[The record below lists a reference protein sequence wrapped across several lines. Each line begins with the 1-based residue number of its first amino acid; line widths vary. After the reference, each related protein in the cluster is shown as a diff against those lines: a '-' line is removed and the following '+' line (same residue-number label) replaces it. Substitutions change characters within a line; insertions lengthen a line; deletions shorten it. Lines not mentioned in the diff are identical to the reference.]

1 MKNLPYYMLLA
12 IAFICFLLYHPNAS
26 ADTESVWLTSGEWSR
41 HTNQDVHKYRQNNT
55 GVGLQADLSGDT
67 SLMLGWYNNSIHRE
81 TVYMGIT
88 YTPWHVGGAKFGGV
102 YAMVTGYAKF
112 VPAIPIA
119 SLYGSYEYDRVGVN
133 VYWLPSVVV
142 AVQLKVKI

>member
-1 MKNLPYYMLLA
+1 VKKYDWIILTVIGIVLA
-12 IAFICFLLYHPNAS
+12 TVLTVDAR

-41 HTNQDVHKYRQNNT
+41 HTNEDVHKYRQNNN
-55 GVGLQADLSGDT
+55 GVGVQADLNADS
-67 SLMLGWYNNSIHRE
+67 SIMMGWYNNSIHRE

-88 YTPWHVGGAKFGGV
+88 YTPWHIGGAKFGGV

-119 SLYGSYEYDRVGVN
+119 SLYGSYEYERVGVN

-142 AVQLKVKI
+142 AVQLKWKI